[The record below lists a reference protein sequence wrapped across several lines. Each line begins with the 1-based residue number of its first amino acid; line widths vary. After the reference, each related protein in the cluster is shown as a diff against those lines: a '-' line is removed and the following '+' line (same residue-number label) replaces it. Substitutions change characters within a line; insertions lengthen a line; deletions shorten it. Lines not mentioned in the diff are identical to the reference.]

1 MIPPAMVLLFKIVF
15 GSPWHFVVPYDFKE
29 FSVNF
34 QEELCWDV
42 DGFTLDVWIASG
54 VMEFFTVSILEHG
67 RLQISYFSVALINYK
82 DQDNL

>member
-1 MIPPAMVLLFKIVF
+1 MTPPTMVLLFKIVF

-42 DGFTLDVWIASG
+42 DGFALDV
-54 VMEFFTVSILEHG
+54 
-67 RLQISYFSVALINYK
+67 
-82 DQDNL
+82 